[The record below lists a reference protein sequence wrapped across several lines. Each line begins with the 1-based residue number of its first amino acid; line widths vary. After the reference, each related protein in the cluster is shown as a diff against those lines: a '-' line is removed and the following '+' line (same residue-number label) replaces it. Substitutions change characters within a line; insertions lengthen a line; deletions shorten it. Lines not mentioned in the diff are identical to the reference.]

1 MRLVH
6 GFTFAAA
13 IALIVPSLA
22 AQGAAGQA
30 QETPRKVEGGG
41 ISVAGWTGKMDESR
55 ENAGL
60 TVNDAKFAAAP
71 GGGFLVVTG
80 PSMTYWN
87 PANKATGNYT
97 VEATFAEKEY
107 MNLNTHP
114 HPYGIAIAGNDLGT
128 PNMSILYCSAYGNGT
143 FIMRGFG
150 PAAFAVNPKAEANAA
165 INKAAAKG
173 SPVTQK
179 IAMMVTADK
188 VECAVN
194 GTTVGS
200 YDKAAVI
207 GAGKLKSTDGVYGLR
222 FGHNTEA
229 VVTGFAKK

>member
-22 AQGAAGQA
+22 AQGAGQA
-30 QETPRKVEGGG
+30 QETTRKVEGGG
-41 ISVAGWTGKMDESR
+41 ITVAGWTGKMDESR

-60 TVNDAKFAAAP
+60 TMNDAKFAPAP

-97 VEATFAEKEY
+97 VEATFNEKEY

-150 PAAFAVNPKAEANAA
+150 PTAFAVNTRPEANAA

-179 IAMMVTADK
+179 IAMTVTADK

-200 YDKAAVI
+200 YDKASVI

-229 VVTGFAKK
+229 IVTGFTKK